1 MAPGRDEQGAGP
13 PAAAD
18 AARGES
24 GAPGALSSPRHAF
37 GRLVRALG
45 GTAVATGLGRR
56 RRRRLRLLLHIG
68 TEKTGSTSL
77 QYWCVANAAALRK
90 HGIWYAD
97 AQGRP
102 DHRGIAVFPK
112 DMSEPDDGF
121 WELGLRSPAD
131 LTRFREDLARR
142 LAEEVAEARAQG
154 CSAFVISSEHLHS
167 RLITPDEVG
176 RLKALVA
183 PLFDEVT
190 VVGFIRPQ
198 IDLAVSRLSVAA
210 REGAL
215 RPDLLDVFVR
225 LNWPYFDYHALWQR
239 WTAHF
244 ARVEFLAFDRNPDV
258 IERLCDIL
266 AVDKDAF
273 RAQPRMNEKV
283 DYRAAMLTCALG
295 LTKWN
300 DDGHRNWNHGIY
312 IDDLPVEMPISLS
325 RDAARQ
331 FQSNFAEGN
340 AALVRACPTLE
351 LRDLEMDETK
361 FPVEGNFDR
370 IFHEFEAD
378 SFARRSVVRLNA
390 ELWLQRSRTR
400 FSQAET
406 HEAHGKLH
414 EATLLLDEAA
424 TFLDRAR
431 QADLDR
437 MRPAVA
443 RVADEIDVMRRRIA
457 GG

>member
-1 MAPGRDEQGAGP
+1 MPR
-13 PAAAD
+13 
-18 AARGES
+18 
-24 GAPGALSSPRHAF
+24 ALPSPRDAF

-45 GTAVATGLGRR
+45 GRAAATGLGRR
-56 RRRRLRLLLHIG
+56 RGGRLRLLLHIG

-77 QYWCVANAAALRK
+77 QYWCVVNAAALRE

-102 DHRGIAVFPK
+102 DHRGIAVYPK

-131 LTRFREDLARR
+131 LARFREGLARR
-142 LAEEVAEARAQG
+142 LAEEVAAARARG
-154 CSAFVISSEHLHS
+154 CSTFVISSEHLHS
-167 RLITPDEVG
+167 RMITTDEVG
-176 RLKALVA
+176 RLKGLLA

-190 VVGFIRPQ
+190 VVAFIRPQ

-225 LNWPYFDYHALWQR
+225 LNRPYFDYHAMWQR

-258 IERLCDIL
+258 IERLCEIL

-273 RAQPRMNEKV
+273 QAQPRMNEKV
-283 DYRAAMLTCALG
+283 DYRAAMLTCALD
-295 LTKWN
+295 LTKW
-300 DDGHRNWNHGIY
+300 DADGHRNWNHDIY

-325 RDAARQ
+325 RDAARR
-331 FQSNFAEGN
+331 FQANFAEGN

-351 LRDLEMDETK
+351 ARDLDMDETR
-361 FPVEGNFDR
+361 FPVEGNFER
-370 IFHEFEAD
+370 IFQAFEAA

-414 EATLLLDEAA
+414 EANLLLDEAA

-431 QADLDR
+431 QADLER

-443 RVADEIDVMRRRIA
+443 GFADEIDVMRRRIA